1 MADRV
6 RAFDWANTPV
16 GPMENWPIS
25 LRTAVATMLE
35 CQIPMY
41 IAWGEE
47 FIQFYNDACRPMLG
61 TTKHPQALGTGAQAS
76 WPEIWETIGPIW
88 HEVLK
93 GKTIGLDDFKLT
105 IERHGYPEDV
115 YFNIS
120 YSPLR
125 DDSANVAGML
135 ATYTRN
141 DRSRAHGAAKVNN
154 IQATGNWDRS
164 RAHGAAPDG
173 SARTAAVNFHAD
185 AGCHCDSS
193 RQRNAV

>member
-1 MADRV
+1 MPHPKTIAKPEDLIRARGEMAGRV

-16 GPMENWPIS
+16 GPMEDWPIS

-61 TTKHPQALGTGAQAS
+61 TTKHPQALGTGARAS
-76 WPEIWETIGPIW
+76 WPEIWETIGPMW

-93 GKTIGLDDFKLT
+93 GKAIGLDDFKLT

-125 DDSANVAGML
+125 DDSANVAMDRKFNRMSPSV
-135 ATYTRN
+135 ARRN
-141 DRSRAHGAAKVNN
+141 VAKN
-154 IQATGNWDRS
+154 
-164 RAHGAAPDG
+164 
-173 SARTAAVNFHAD
+173 
-185 AGCHCDSS
+185 
-193 RQRNAV
+193 RQ